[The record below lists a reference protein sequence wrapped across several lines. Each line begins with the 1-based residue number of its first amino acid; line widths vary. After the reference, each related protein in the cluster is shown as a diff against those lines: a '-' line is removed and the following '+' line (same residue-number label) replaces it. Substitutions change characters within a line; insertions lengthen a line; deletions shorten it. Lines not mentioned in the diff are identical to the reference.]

1 MSFITGR
8 EIIIAAGKAAT
19 WRTAV
24 DVNAATKGLL
34 IKSESL
40 GAKAPQFQ
48 DDDSLGNPDILFTY
62 KTLESAA
69 GSLEAYARYEGLDLL
84 FALALGTAG
93 TPTQGDGTAYYNTY
107 SPADE
112 IAGLFATL
120 AMKKAGTSHGVWE
133 IPSAKIHGFTIK
145 GQVGQLCTVTFN
157 LMGNKVETTSPV
169 NTSLAS
175 VTPKTKG
182 NVIKFDTLTRFRMN
196 AQSGAALANSDA
208 IYPFSFEI
216 TYNRPHED
224 NFEASYQDASEPV
237 QSGFAD
243 ASIRL
248 TFDKYNID
256 TFTDA
261 IEADTDQKM
270 DIEFLGDT
278 ITGAWRYAM
287 RFDLPKVKWR
297 SAESPVSG
305 PGKIPHNLEGRL
317 LAVAAAPTGMTATD
331 PISIYVQNTVS
342 ADPLT

>member
-8 EIIIAAGKAAT
+8 EIILGGAKATT
-19 WRTAV
+19 WRTGV
-24 DVNAATKGLL
+24 SVNSANAGLL
-34 IKSESL
+34 IKSESI

-48 DDDSLGNPDILFTY
+48 DDDSLGSPDILFTY
-62 KTLESAA
+62 KTLESCS
-69 GSLEAYARYEGLDLL
+69 GNLDAYARYEGLDLL
-84 FALALGTAG
+84 FAMALGAADS
-93 TPTQGDGTAYYNTY
+93 PVQGDGTAYYNTY
-107 SPADE
+107 SCADE

-157 LMGNKVETTSPV
+157 LMGNKIETTSPV
-169 NTSLAS
+169 NTTLAS
-175 VTPKTKG
+175 VTPRTKG

-196 AQSGAALANSDA
+196 SQSGAALANSDA

-224 NFEASYQDASEPV
+224 NFEASYTDASEPV

-248 TFDKYNID
+248 AFDKYNLD
-256 TFTDA
+256 TFMDA

-270 DIEFLGDT
+270 DIEFLGDV
-278 ITGAWRYAM
+278 ISGAWRYTM
-287 RFDLPKVKWR
+287 RLDLPKVKWR

-305 PGKIPHNLEGRL
+305 PGKIPHNVEGRL
-317 LAVAAAPTGMTATD
+317 LAVASAPTGMTATD
-331 PISIYVQNTVS
+331 PLSMYVINTLTTS
-342 ADPLT
+342 PLA

>member
-40 GAKAPQFQ
+40 GAKAPQYQ

-69 GSLEAYARYEGLDLL
+69 GALEAYARYEGLDLL
-84 FALALGTAG
+84 FALALGTSG
-93 TPTQGDGTAYYNTY
+93 VPVQGSGTAYYNTY

-145 GQVGQLCTVTFN
+145 GQVGQLCTVSFN
-157 LMGNKVETTSPV
+157 LMGNKIETTTPI
-169 NTSLAS
+169 NTSLVS

-196 AQSGAALANSDA
+196 SQSGAALANSDS

-224 NFEASYQDASEPV
+224 NFEASYVDASEPV

-248 TFDKYNID
+248 TFDKYNLD
-256 TFTDA
+256 TFMDA

-297 SAESPVSG
+297 SAEAPVGG

-331 PISIYVQNTVS
+331 PISIFVQNTVS
-342 ADPLT
+342 TNPLA